1 MVNKPIKWLF
11 VEIDIDSY
19 EHFSFDLWMTIIRSN
34 PQFKPKRTVLLK
46 EYFDIDKNV
55 EEIDRV
61 IRHYDNLFNIISEK
75 TGNHI
80 EREEVFFLILA
91 SLGKDIQGISVDDL
105 RGFFMRSD
113 KLFIENIPL
122 IIWKDIDQLLKKIKE
137 KEKTASILSNTAFI
151 YGDSLRKVL
160 RQLELE
166 QYFSFMIFSDEI
178 GLSKPNIKIFEYLYK
193 KTQELRPL
201 HRSQIIHIGDNKIAD
216 QNGALSYGMN
226 AKLVKF

>member
-1 MVNKPIKWLF
+1 M
-11 VEIDIDSY
+11 EIDIDSY

-55 EEIDRV
+55 EEIDKV
-61 IRHYDNLFNIISEK
+61 IRHYDNLFNVISEK

-105 RGFFMRSD
+105 RGFFIRSD
-113 KLFIENIPL
+113 KLFLENIPL
-122 IIWKDIDQLLKKIKE
+122 IIWKDIDHLLKKIKE

-151 YGDSLRKVL
+151 HGDSLRKVL

-178 GLSKPNIKIFEYLYK
+178 GMSKPNIKIFEYLYK

-201 HRSQIIHIGDNKIAD
+201 HRSQIIHLGDSKIAD

>member
-1 MVNKPIKWLF
+1 M
-11 VEIDIDSY
+11 IDIDLY

-34 PQFKPKRTVLLK
+34 PEFKPKRTLLLK
-46 EYFDIDKNV
+46 EHFDIDESV
-55 EEIDRV
+55 EEIDKV

-80 EREEVFFLILA
+80 EREEVFFLILE
-91 SLGKDIQGISVDDL
+91 SLGKDIHGVSGDDMKA
-105 RGFFMRSD
+105 FFIKSD
-113 KLFIENIPL
+113 ELFLQNIPQ
-122 IIWKDIDQLLKKIKE
+122 IIWKDIDQLLKEIKE
-137 KEKTASILSNTAFI
+137 KGKTASILSNTAFI
-151 YGDSLRKVL
+151 HGDSLKEIL
-160 RQLELE
+160 RQHGLE

-178 GLSKPNIKIFEYLYK
+178 GMSKPNIEIFEYLYK

-226 AKLVKF
+226 AELVKF

>member
-1 MVNKPIKWLF
+1 M
-11 VEIDIDSY
+11 EIDIDSY

-55 EEIDRV
+55 EEINKV
-61 IRHYDNLFNIISEK
+61 IRHYDNLFNVISEK

-105 RGFFMRSD
+105 RGFFIRSD
-113 KLFIENIPL
+113 KLFLENIPL
-122 IIWKDIDQLLKKIKE
+122 IIWKDIDHLLKKIKE

-151 YGDSLRKVL
+151 HGDSLRKVL

-178 GLSKPNIKIFEYLYK
+178 GMSKPNIKIFEYLYK

-201 HRSQIIHIGDNKIAD
+201 HRSQIIHVGDSKIAD

>member
-1 MVNKPIKWLF
+1 M
-11 VEIDIDSY
+11 EIDIDSY

-80 EREEVFFLILA
+80 EREEVFFLIIA

-113 KLFIENIPL
+113 KLFIENIPR

-178 GLSKPNIKIFEYLYK
+178 GMSKPNIKIFEYLYK